1 MTQSADSS
9 PRLLVVG
16 LNHRTAP
23 LAVREAVAFSPS
35 NLPEALAAFRQ
46 RFPHSEIVILSTC
59 NRVELYLSRPVA
71 GEPRFE
77 HIAEHL
83 AQIRTLEASELLG
96 HLYHHEDRAMVEHLF
111 QVASSLDSMVVGETQ
126 ILAQVK
132 QAYQAACDAQ
142 SVGPMLHGLFQR
154 ALAAAKAVHEQTEL
168 ASGRISIASVA
179 VDLSRS
185 VFDTFEDKT
194 VLCIGAGEMAQLML
208 KHLQGLGPKR
218 IIVTNRSFDRAEA
231 LAATCG
237 ATAAPLDQLDDLLI
251 AADIVLT
258 GTGSPEP
265 IITAARF
272 KALLKPRRY
281 RPVVMVDI
289 AVPRDVEEAV
299 GKLNNVYLYNVD
311 DLQQIAATNMERRS
325 GEIERS
331 RTLLAEH
338 VSAFLCWYAGRNMGP
353 LVKALYHRSG
363 VLAKAE
369 LAEYMGRHPELTEA
383 QRHDLERLAHRLVHK
398 LLHEPV
404 SQMTAESQ
412 NAARPMLAVAVR
424 KLFALGEDGETEP
437 SQPPT
442 PNPKP

>member
-1 MTQSADSS
+1 MTTPADSS
-9 PRLLVVG
+9 TSPPRLLVVG
-16 LNHRTAP
+16 LNHRTAA
-23 LAVREAVAFSPS
+23 LAVREAVAFFPDR
-35 NLPEALAAFRQ
+35 LPEALAAFRT

-77 HIAEHL
+77 HVAEHL
-83 AQIRTLEASELLG
+83 AQIRSLATADLLG

-111 QVASSLDSMVVGETQ
+111 EVASSLDSMVVGETQ

-154 ALAAAKAVHEQTEL
+154 ALAAAKAVHEETEL

-179 VDLSRS
+179 VDLARS

-194 VLCIGAGEMAQLML
+194 VLCIGAGEMAALML
-208 KHLQGLGPKR
+208 KHLQALGPKR
-218 IIVTNRSFDRAEA
+218 IVVTNRSFERAA
-231 LAATCG
+231 TLAATCS
-237 ATAAPLDQLDDLLI
+237 ATATPIDQLDELLV

-258 GTGSPEP
+258 GTGSPDP
-265 IITAARF
+265 IITTARF
-272 KALLKPRRY
+272 KTLLKPRRY

-289 AVPRDVEEAV
+289 AVPRDIEAAV
-299 GKLNNVYLYNVD
+299 GELSNVYLYNVD

-331 RTLLAEH
+331 RTLLSEH

-353 LVKALYHRSG
+353 LVKALYQRSG
-363 VLAKAE
+363 QLAKLE
-369 LAEYMGRHPELTEA
+369 LADYMGRHPELSDA
-383 QRHDLERLAHRLVHK
+383 QKHDLERLTHRLVHK

-404 SQMTAESQ
+404 TQMTAESQ
-412 NAARPMLAVAVR
+412 QDARPMLAVAVR
-424 KLFALGEDGETEP
+424 KLFGLTEE
-437 SQPPT
+437 STSEPT
-442 PNPKP
+442 PK